1 MACLHEPEPAE
12 LTALFGPSPRPLR
25 RPGTQGTIQ
34 ARGAPPRGPLSFE
47 SAERDLRFPI
57 LIIVA
62 GLLILVTATLAYAG
76 PDAANVAKGGVGAA
90 GAAEGDATDRRFR
103 AGMEAL
109 AAAHTAADR
118 DARDEKLD
126 VAIAAFRAILVDR
139 PELVRVRLELA
150 RAFFLKEE
158 DTLARR
164 HFEQVLA
171 GRPPPP
177 VVANIVRFLRTM
189 RTRRRWEAHFGAAI
203 APDSNLNAA
212 SGARTIVL
220 DTPFGRLPFTRQG
233 DIAPKSGLGLSV
245 WGGGEYQYPLNPVWR
260 LRSGANASVR
270 EYKGGDFDRHFVS
283 VHLGPRRLIDTRT
296 EASLLATVDRQW
308 TASRPE
314 TDRFGLRLEGE
325 HQLTPRLAMFGRA
338 SAARRNCRGCN
349 HLDGP
354 VGDVSLRATWAALP
368 ILRLS
373 GNAGWSWTRPNS
385 EHWRSQGPQASLGT
399 TLALPAGFTLGL
411 HASLQRTEYQGRGF
425 VHNTIDGE
433 SREDETQTLSASVHN
448 RAFTVLGFSPRIS
461 LVREERETNA
471 QALDYK
477 RNRAELSFVRQF

>member
-1 MACLHEPEPAE
+1 M
-12 LTALFGPSPRPLR
+12 
-25 RPGTQGTIQ
+25 
-34 ARGAPPRGPLSFE
+34 
-47 SAERDLRFPI
+47 RFLI

-62 GLLILVTATLAYAG
+62 CLLILVTATLAYAG
-76 PDAANVAKGGVGAA
+76 PDAANVAKGGD
-90 GAAEGDATDRRFR
+90 GAAEATDRRFR
-103 AGMEAL
+103 AGMGAL
-109 AAAHTAADR
+109 AAAHAASDR

-189 RTRRRWEAHFGAAI
+189 RSRRRWEAHFGAAI

-212 SGARTIVL
+212 SGERTIFL

-233 DIAPKSGLGLSV
+233 DITPKSGLGLSV
-245 WGGGEYQYPLNPVWR
+245 WGGGEYQYPLSQTIR
-260 LRSGANASVR
+260 LRSGANASIR
-270 EYKGGDFDRHFVS
+270 EYKGGTFDRHSVS
-283 VHLGPRRLIDTRT
+283 AHLGPRRLIDART

-308 TASRPE
+308 AAGRPE

-338 SAARRNCRGCN
+338 SAVRRNCRDCN

-354 VGDVSLRATWAALP
+354 EGMVSLGATWAALP

-373 GNAGWSWTRPNS
+373 GNAGWNWSRTNS
-385 EHWRSQGPQASLGT
+385 EHWRSSGPQASLSAS
-399 TLALPAGFTLGL
+399 LALPLGFTVGL
-411 HASLQRTEYQGRGF
+411 RASMQRTEYEGRGF
-425 VHNTIDGE
+425 AHNTIDRE
-433 SREDETQTLSASVHN
+433 PREDETRTLSLSVHN
-448 RAFTVLGFSPRIS
+448 RAVTVLGFSPRIS
-461 LVREERETNA
+461 LVREERDTNA